1 MGHEWL
7 SMPSPVFI
15 EGAGLFVMSINIIED
30 ANKVDKKSVN
40 TRVYNMHA
48 VHANGICS
56 TVMCVRVPQ

>member
-15 EGAGLFVMSINIIED
+15 EGVGLFVMSINIIED

-40 TRVYNMHA
+40 VYT
-48 VHANGICS
+48 ICMLCMQTAS
-56 TVMCVRVPQ
+56 VLQ